1 MEEQSGSLEFAS
13 YRKEKSKMTAT
24 FVSMYDGM
32 MKWLKFSEVGG
43 LKGPSSLVF
52 LGSLRRGEFSF
63 LCRSVCLSF
72 HSSSY

>member
-32 MKWLKFSEVGG
+32 MKWQKFSEIGG
-43 LKGPSSLVF
+43 LKGAIFASFSWELEEGRILVSL
-52 LGSLRRGEFSF
+52 
-63 LCRSVCLSF
+63 SVCLSF